1 MREVIIQ
8 QVSLDP
14 HRRLRLRPTPSGPSR
29 YDDIRDASNVRWD
42 GLCGEFYVHDVPEF
56 STLDEFKEII
66 ATVAHEYGDELIFSA
81 STVFVDIPN
90 DLIAALRESTRK
102 PSP

>member
-8 QVSLDP
+8 RVSLDP
-14 HRRLRLRPTPSGPSR
+14 RRRLHLRPTPSLPSR
-29 YDDIRDASNVRWD
+29 YDHVRGASSVRWD

-56 STLDEFKEII
+56 STLDEFKEIV
-66 ATVAHEYGDELIFSA
+66 ATVAREYGDELIFSA

-90 DLIAALRESTRK
+90 DLIAALRESI
-102 PSP
+102 P